1 MYQSGD
7 EVVDT
12 SQRVDHYWASVFQ
25 EKTSQGQFRCSIL
38 PKLVKSVLSLVR
50 GNADVERS
58 LSANERTVFADR
70 ASLSDVTI
78 NGLRTV
84 KDQVKARGRP
94 HEVPTH
100 RVCCLHLERRTGQ
113 MQSESLMKKK
123 LNVYRN

>member
-12 SQRVDHYWASVFQ
+12 SQRVDHYWASVFK
-25 EKTSQGQFRCSIL
+25 EKTSLGQFRCSIL

-94 HEVPTH
+94 HEVPITSGLLLASREAH
-100 RVCCLHLERRTGQ
+100 RTNAKQVSDEKEAEC
-113 MQSESLMKKK
+113 
-123 LNVYRN
+123 V

>member
-12 SQRVDHYWASVFQ
+12 SQRVNHYWASVFQ
-25 EKTSQGQFRCSIL
+25 EKTSKDQFRYSIL
-38 PKLVKSVLSLVR
+38 PKLVKSFLSLAH

-58 LSANERTVFADR
+58 LSANKRTVTADR

-84 KDQVKARGRP
+84 KDHVKVGSVA
-94 HEVPTH
+94 
-100 RVCCLHLERRTGQ
+100 CI
-113 MQSESLMKKK
+113 
-123 LNVYRN
+123 